1 MGICIHSISLLK
13 QPVMPGAGEMGSKAY
28 RARLLR
34 SAGVSS
40 TKAFESD
47 FGKKSLMKYGWKEG
61 EGLGRL
67 RNGRTDCV
75 QAERRDL
82 KSGLGAEKRSA
93 DAQWDNWWADCF
105 NSVAQKITVT
115 TLNGQDESDSSS
127 EDDCTAVKKAGA
139 MPGKFR
145 RVQRQEP

>member
-1 MGICIHSISLLK
+1 
-13 QPVMPGAGEMGSKAY
+13 MPGAGEMGAKSY

-40 TKAFESD
+40 TRAFQSD
-47 FGKKSLMKYGWKEG
+47 FGKKALMKYGWKEG

-105 NSVAQKITVT
+105 NTVAQKITVSASKT
-115 TLNGQDESDSSS
+115 QVETDSSS
-127 EDDCTAVKKAGA
+127 EDEAAPEGGRITAVKKAGA
-139 MPGKFR
+139 MPGKLR
-145 RVQRQEP
+145 RVLRQETAAVAA